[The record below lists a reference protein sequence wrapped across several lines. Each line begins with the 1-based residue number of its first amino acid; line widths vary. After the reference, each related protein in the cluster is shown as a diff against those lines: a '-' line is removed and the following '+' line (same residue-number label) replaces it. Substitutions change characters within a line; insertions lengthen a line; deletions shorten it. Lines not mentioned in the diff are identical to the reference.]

1 MSTGSRQIAGSALVE
16 TSVLELDGPEDQ
28 SLLHLSRPGYM
39 LDLVGLGERQ
49 ILVVLK
55 GGGLVFS

>member
-28 SLLHLSRPGYM
+28 SLLHLSWAGYM